1 MAEGPARSRPLRADA
16 RRNRVR
22 VLEAAAAVFAER
34 GLSASVRDVADRAGV
49 GLGTVARHF
58 PTKEL
63 LLDAIVLRAVQEEV
77 DHGTALAAE
86 QEPGSAFFTFLAYLV
101 ERGNANRGLA
111 DALAGAGFDVEKAAS
126 RADLD
131 VIQVLQR
138 LLDGAQEAGHVRP
151 DVDAAD
157 VKALVVGCLSRERRA
172 PDPAARARMMAV
184 LRRGLQAGGVGP

>member
-1 MAEGPARSRPLRADA
+1 MEGSARPKPLRVDA
-16 RRNRVR
+16 QRNRVR
-22 VLEAAAAVFAER
+22 VLEAAAAVFAEQ
-34 GLSASVRDVADRAGV
+34 GLSASVRDVAARAGV

-77 DHGTALAAE
+77 DHGNALAAE
-86 QEPGSAFFTFLAYLV
+86 YEPGRAFFTFLSYLV
-101 ERGNANRGLA
+101 DRGNANRGLA
-111 DALAGAGFDVEKAAS
+111 DALTGAGFDVEKAAS

-138 LLDGAQEAGHVRP
+138 LLDGAQATGDVRP

-157 VKALVVGCLSRERRA
+157 VKALVVGCLARERRA
-172 PDPAARARMMAV
+172 PDPAARTRMLAV
-184 LRRGLQAGGVGP
+184 LRRGLHVAGP